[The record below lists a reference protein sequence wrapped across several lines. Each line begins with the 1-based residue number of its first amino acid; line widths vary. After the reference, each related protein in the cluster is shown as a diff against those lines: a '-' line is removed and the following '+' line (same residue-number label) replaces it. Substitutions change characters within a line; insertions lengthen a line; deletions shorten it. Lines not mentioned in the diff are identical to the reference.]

1 MHVQLEEM
9 IIKLG
14 FFLKKKRD
22 MEMVSC
28 ITKISLNEFEIRYI
42 TCLNLYLILLSL
54 FRTCRTPLPL
64 LHFFKNST
72 DFKELSVHV
81 SNIFYKQN
89 Y

>member
-9 IIKLG
+9 IIKL
-14 FFLKKKRD
+14 KK
-22 MEMVSC
+22 
-28 ITKISLNEFEIRYI
+28 II

-64 LHFFKNST
+64 LHFLKNST